1 MTAIALTERQRR
13 RSLAAIISAGFGA
26 GMSMASLLP
35 LISLLLE
42 RHGFESGLIGL
53 NAAMF
58 PISVLLF
65 GSLAPLVAR
74 RMGALKTLLLSA
86 CGFMLLTPLYYLT
99 DPWSWYGWRFIAGFL
114 GAVGWMTSESWI
126 NMVARPEARG
136 RVMAVYSTVIASGM
150 MVGPFIISAIGIEGF
165 WPFLFI
171 MGATSLTALPL
182 LFARGL
188 SPDFS
193 RQRPLQPL
201 AALKHAPTVL
211 MGAVAGG
218 AVDMAVMS
226 LLPVWG
232 VAEGFSQADAARL
245 ISVFA
250 AGSLLMQWPI
260 GWLADHCSRRGA
272 LLLCSAVTGA
282 GALLL
287 PLLAGLPLLLW
298 PAIFVWGG
306 VVFGVYTAAL
316 ALLGD
321 RFAAHELAGANA
333 LFIMAYQVGSLGGPP
348 VAGVSMDRFGA
359 MGLPVMIA
367 IVSAAYLLFGL
378 ARRAMMRG

>member
-35 LISLLLE
+35 LLSLLME
-42 RHGFESGLIGL
+42 RHGYDAGLIGL

-58 PISVLLF
+58 PVSVLLF
-65 GSLAPLVAR
+65 GSLAPLVVR
-74 RMGALKTLLLSA
+74 RLGALRTLWLSA
-86 CGFMLLTPLYYLT
+86 IGFTLVTPLYYLT
-99 DPWSWYGWRFIAGFL
+99 DPWSWYGWRFVAGFL
-114 GAVGWMTSESWI
+114 GAIGWMTSEAWL
-126 NMVARPEARG
+126 NMVARPESRG
-136 RVMAVYSTVIASGM
+136 RVMAVYTTVIAAGM
-150 MVGPFIISAIGIEGF
+150 TIGPFIISAIGIEGF

-171 MGATSLTALPL
+171 MGATALTALPL

-193 RQRPLQPL
+193 RQMPLQPWRAL
-201 AALKHAPTVL
+201 AHAPTVL
-211 MGAVAGG
+211 IGSVAAG
-218 AVDMAVMS
+218 AVDMAIMS

-232 VAEGFSQADAARL
+232 VAEGFSQNDAARL

-250 AGSLLMQWPI
+250 AGSLLMQWPV
-260 GWLADHCSRRGA
+260 GWLADHWSQRGTIMICST
-272 LLLCSAVTGA
+272 VTGA

-287 PLLAGLPLLLW
+287 PLLAGQPVLLW
-298 PAIFVWGG
+298 PMIFVWGG

-321 RFAAHELAGANA
+321 RFPAHELAGANA

-348 VAGVSMDRFGA
+348 VAGVTMDRFGA

-367 IVSAAYLLFGL
+367 TISAAYLLFSL

>member
-1 MTAIALTERQRR
+1 
-13 RSLAAIISAGFGA
+13 
-26 GMSMASLLP
+26 
-35 LISLLLE
+35 
-42 RHGFESGLIGL
+42 
-53 NAAMF
+53 MF

-74 RMGALKTLLLSA
+74 RFGALRTLLISA
-86 CGFMLLTPLYYLT
+86 IGFTLLTPLYYLT
-99 DPWSWYGWRFIAGFL
+99 DPWAWYGWRFLAGFL
-114 GAVGWMTSESWI
+114 GAIGWMTSESWI
-126 NMVARPEARG
+126 NMVARPHTRG
-136 RVMAVYSTVIASGM
+136 RIMAVYSTVIASGM
-150 MVGPFIISAIGIEGF
+150 MIGPFIISAIGIEGF

-182 LFARGL
+182 FFARGL

-193 RQRPLQPL
+193 RQTPLQPWG
-201 AALKHAPTVL
+201 ALKHAPTVL
-211 MGAVAGG
+211 VGAIAGG
-218 AVDMAVMS
+218 AVDMAVMA

-232 VAEGFSQADAARL
+232 VAEGFSQNDAARL

-260 GWLADHCSRRGA
+260 GWLADHWSRRGA
-272 LLLCSAVTGA
+272 LLACSAVTGV

-287 PLLAGLPLLLW
+287 PIVAGEPLLLW
-298 PAIFVWGG
+298 PMIFIWGG

-321 RFAAHELAGANA
+321 RFPAHELAGANA

-348 VAGVSMDRFGA
+348 VAGISMDRFGA

-378 ARRAMMRG
+378 IRRAMMRG